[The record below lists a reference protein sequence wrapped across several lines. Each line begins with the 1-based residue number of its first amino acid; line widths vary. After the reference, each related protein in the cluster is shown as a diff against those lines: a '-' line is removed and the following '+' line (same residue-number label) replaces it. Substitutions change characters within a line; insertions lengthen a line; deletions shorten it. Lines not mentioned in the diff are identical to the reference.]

1 MADRSSE
8 MPDGF
13 EAAGLVLKPAQER
26 VLASLADRG
35 VAEFTRADY
44 EGIAHVSRSQAAYDL
59 ADLVKAGIVQRLG
72 SGRTTRYRIE
82 RASGGRRRKWT
93 PERIRAELAKFCAK
107 LGHWP
112 RAAEFK
118 EAGHADLY
126 LAASRYGGI
135 DYWTVE
141 LGFSEPR
148 SAQPAIG
155 RRWARRT
162 GTGAIALAAAAATAL
177 LTLWIG
183 ESLLDDPAPL
193 SRAPLSQLGPRSEPS
208 EQATVAENASL
219 AAERAAGP
227 PQPFFLRLAAATGGS
242 WVEIRRVSAWGE
254 VIYSGVLERGQS
266 VRFRGKRFWLR
277 LAAPAALAARI
288 NGEPAALPERASS
301 VLVTRK
307 GIRVLE
313 TVAPTAST
321 ILVSQSTDDS
331 EDPKISTTSSGT
343 SRPTPDPAPAPGPS
357 PDPSPD
363 GP

>member
-1 MADRSSE
+1 

-26 VLASLADRG
+26 VLASLGDRG

-82 RASGGRRRKWT
+82 RASGGRKRKWT
-93 PERIRAELAKFCAK
+93 PERIRAELAKFSSK
-107 LGHWP
+107 LGRWP

-135 DYWTVE
+135 DYWIAE

-148 SAQPAIG
+148 SARPAIA

-162 GTGAIALAAAAATAL
+162 GTGAIALAAVAATAL

-183 ESLLDDPAPL
+183 ESLPEDPAPQ
-193 SRAPLSQLGPRSEPS
+193 SQAPLSQLGPRSEPS
-208 EQATVAENASL
+208 EQATIAENASL
-219 AAERAAGP
+219 ASERAGGQ
-227 PQPFFLRLAAATGGS
+227 PQPIVLRLAAATGGS
-242 WVEIRRVSAWGE
+242 WIEIRRVSAWGE

-277 LAAPAALAARI
+277 LAAPAALTARI
-288 NGEPAALPERASS
+288 NGKLAALPERASS

-313 TVAPTAST
+313 TVAPVVSP
-321 ILVSQSTDDS
+321 ILISSQSTDES
-331 EDPKISTTSSGT
+331 ESPRVSTTASSSVSPSP
-343 SRPTPDPAPAPGPS
+343 SRPTPDPAPAPDPS
-357 PDPSPD
+357 PDPVPD